1 MKQKYDRYSVVREQR
16 FVIAVMAC
24 ALVIMTIY
32 ISMAYRDLTRLEER
46 YAELTQQL
54 EEQEL
59 AAALENASE
68 PMISAQP
75 MLTLEAELPAEEPE
89 ELPCTEE
96 ELELLAKMLYG
107 EARGCCQTE
116 QAACVWVVLNRV
128 EDERWPDSISE
139 VIRQP
144 NQFTGYHDGNPVWP
158 ELLALAEDVVLRWA
172 AEQDGAQYVGRVIPD
187 DYYFWW
193 GDGSRNWFRQEF
205 EDNNNTWDWSLAS
218 PYKEDLK

>member
-1 MKQKYDRYSVVREQR
+1 MTQRYDRYSVVREQR

-24 ALVIMTIY
+24 ALVVMTIY
-32 ISMAYRDLTRLEER
+32 ISMAYRDLARLEER

-75 MLTLEAELPAEEPE
+75 MMTLEAELPAEEPE

-96 ELELLAKMLYG
+96 ELEMLAKMLYG
-107 EARGCCQTE
+107 EARGCSKTE

-128 EDERWPDSISE
+128 MDDRWADTIAEVVTQKSQFVGYQED
-139 VIRQP
+139 
-144 NQFTGYHDGNPVWP
+144 NPVWS

-172 AEQDGAQYVGRVIPD
+172 AEQDGAQYVGRVIPA

-193 GDGSRNWFRQEF
+193 GDGSRNWFRKEF
-205 EDNNNTWDWSLAS
+205 EDNNNTWDWTLAS
-218 PYKEDLK
+218 PYEEE